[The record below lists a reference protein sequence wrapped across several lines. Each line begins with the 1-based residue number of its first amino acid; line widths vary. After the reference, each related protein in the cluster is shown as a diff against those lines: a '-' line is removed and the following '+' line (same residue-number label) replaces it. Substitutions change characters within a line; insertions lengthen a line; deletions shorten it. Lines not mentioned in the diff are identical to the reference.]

1 VDAVDAV
8 DAVDVNGVDVG
19 EDDIFVPKCNMI
31 DT

>member
-8 DAVDVNGVDVG
+8 DAVDGVDVDVG